1 MCGEGGICLSV
12 IVCVC
17 VYSRI
22 QLSVYN
28 NRDGGDGGFNS
39 SVLSHSR
46 WCRCD
51 REFPTLHGQVDSGDA
66 CVSAQYIPGK
76 DS

>member
-1 MCGEGGICLSV
+1 MPECDS
-12 IVCVC
+12 VCVC
-17 VYSRI
+17 VFAHTIVCVQQPGWRRWS
-22 QLSVYN
+22 
-28 NRDGGDGGFNS
+28 FNS